1 MASLTSNT
9 PSPNANSDA
18 NSDANSEIN
27 FDRSICISNT
37 ESLQEMDE
45 KYSKTII
52 QNKSKQDACGYVIG
66 DEIKIIWCSDSHG
79 GNIDRK
85 GFVIRD
91 FLNSISD
98 DKWIDYVN
106 QEGFHLDTKDGET
119 KQFKSNLFQDIVSR
133 GPYFDTGAT
142 LSIVTITSTKI
153 ECYRVGDS
161 PIFVFRDGENILYS
175 DHDEEY
181 KEDIEILK
189 TRKYFEV
196 ACKNENG
203 VLDEKDIMA
212 KSPKILTQK
221 DSNYILWDCGNK
233 TNMTRS
239 IGHNGIK
246 IYEKRKKKSYEKMN
260 NTGYCNTV
268 EISLPSWGMTKTV
281 IERIEG
287 SKEKVVITTDGMSS
301 LSGEFDYELMSS
313 SASTANIM
321 EVIYPRWKQ
330 DWICEINGM
339 DKFIQRIPDWNR
351 DDIALVMWNN

>member
-1 MASLTSNT
+1 MSLTSKT
-9 PSPNANSDA
+9 QSTANSDKK
-18 NSDANSEIN
+18 SEIN
-27 FDRSICISNT
+27 FDKNICFSNT
-37 ESLQEMDE
+37 ESLQVMDE

-52 QNKSKQDACGYVIG
+52 QNTSKQDACGYVNADG
-66 DEIKIIWCSDSHG
+66 IKILWCSDSHG
-79 GNIDRK
+79 GNVDNKR
-85 GFVIRD
+85 FVIRD

-106 QEGFHLDTKDGET
+106 QEEFHLDTKDEET
-119 KQFKSNLFQDIVSR
+119 RQFKSNLFQDILSR

-161 PIFVFRDGENILYS
+161 PIFVFRDEENILYS
-175 DHDEEY
+175 DHNDEY

-212 KSPKILTQK
+212 KSSKILTQK
-221 DSNYILWDCGNK
+221 DSNYILWDCGSK

-268 EISLPSWGMTKTV
+268 DISLPSWGMTKTV
-281 IERIEG
+281 IDRIEG
-287 SKEKVVITTDGMSS
+287 SKEKVIIATDGVSS
-301 LSGEFDYELMSS
+301 ISGEFDYDLMYSS
-313 SASTANIM
+313 ESTADIM
-321 EVIYPRWKQ
+321 KVIYCRWKQ
-330 DWICEINGM
+330 DWICEINGINGINT
-339 DKFIQRIPDWNR
+339 FVNRIPDWNR